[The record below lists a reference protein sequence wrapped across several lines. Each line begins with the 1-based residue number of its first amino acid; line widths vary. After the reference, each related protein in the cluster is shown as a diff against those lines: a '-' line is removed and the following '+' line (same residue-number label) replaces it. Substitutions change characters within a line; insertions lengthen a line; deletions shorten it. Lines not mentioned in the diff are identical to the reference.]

1 MFVIAF
7 IISVESTALK
17 LIAGMGSAEVQ
28 PQLSRLPSEPKSLL
42 SSESEELNKVLVL
55 TIARAIHVTG
65 K

>member
-1 MFVIAF
+1 
-7 IISVESTALK
+7 
-17 LIAGMGSAEVQ
+17 MGSAEVQ

-65 K
+65 NEVLYLFNTKFQRAMFYFH

>member
-1 MFVIAF
+1 
-7 IISVESTALK
+7 
-17 LIAGMGSAEVQ
+17 MGSAEVQ

-65 K
+65 EQHISD